1 MKRLVSLMIVA
12 ALVFLCLPPPAAS
25 NPWPT
30 IPAGYRMGKAFM
42 MVSGGSAAPD
52 TFWFSMTRPTGSA
65 AAQYI
70 GPQTIPNY
78 DPDGARM
85 RYYTRPVQGVL
96 LGAKSPFRLK
106 LYWTGGTSLGTTHVL
121 VDTVQA
127 ARGTGLFSVAFPCLF
142 TGVGQLD
149 SMRATPA
156 ANDTVWG
163 VTIHRIE

>member
-1 MKRLVSLMIVA
+1 MKRLVSLLL
-12 ALVFLCLPPPAAS
+12 ALALLALLIPTLAPPAEA

-70 GPQTIPNY
+70 GPQTVPVYNPLGSVLRY
-78 DPDGARM
+78 DR
-85 RYYTRPVQGVL
+85 RPVEGVL

-106 LYWTGGTSLGTTHVL
+106 LYWTGGRTWEQRMFWS
-121 VDTVQA
+121 
-127 ARGTGLFSVAFPCLF
+127 
-142 TGVGQLD
+142 
-149 SMRATPA
+149 TP
-156 ANDTVWG
+156 
-163 VTIHRIE
+163 